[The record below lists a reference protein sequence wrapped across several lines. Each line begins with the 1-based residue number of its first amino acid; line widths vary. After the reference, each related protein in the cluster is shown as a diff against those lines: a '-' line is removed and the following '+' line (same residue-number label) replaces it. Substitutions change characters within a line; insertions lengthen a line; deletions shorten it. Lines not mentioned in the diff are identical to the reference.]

1 MIRAAGALVLACV
14 GAAGAAT
21 WTCPRRTP
29 ASPVNPNVVVVHCI
43 ASGTYTAGGDFIGG
57 GGVNTELCN
66 SENRIPIDAV
76 PSTAA
81 SATTGQGYVVA
92 YKKGGA
98 IVLLTASAAPGTGQA
113 LVELDPGVSIEG
125 ATFEALVV
133 CK

>member
-1 MIRAAGALVLACV
+1 MIRAACALVLACV

-43 ASGTYTAGGDFIGG
+43 ASGTYTAGGDPIGG
-57 GGVNTELCN
+57 GGPNTELCN

-76 PSTAA
+76 VSTAA
-81 SATTGQGYVVA
+81 SATTGQGYLIA
-92 YKKGGA
+92 YKPNA
-98 IVLLTASAAPGTGQA
+98 ILLLTASAAPGTGQA
-113 LVELDPGVSIEG
+113 LVELDPGVAIDG
-125 ATFEALVV
+125 ATFSALVV